1 MAARGVE
8 RKAQARLHRQMIALS
23 RLGGPNQETPV
34 TTYTSFTKETF
45 AAFRENNRTRA
56 IDILNLIRHR
66 DQVDYPNGREAS
78 GLEAGS
84 N

>member
-1 MAARGVE
+1 M
-8 RKAQARLHRQMIALS
+8 
-23 RLGGPNQETPV
+23 

-56 IDILNLIRHR
+56 IDSLNLIRLR